1 MPRSRRPVAGV
12 PAPCVVYGEHRST
25 LRLAGDG
32 RVAGD
37 ELGKRLLVGVGD
49 GDILLAKDDA
59 VAVDHLD
66 FAPLHDKRAVH
77 PYELTLG
84 QHLFERLETQ
94 QREDGVWF
102 AFEINLYIVLQ
113 AFDVENFV
121 EGYLLEFV
129 VALDKDIG
137 ALCRCGCRG
146 AGGTV
151 PLGQLEPLQRLL
163 GGLEKIGIGDGLE
176 QVVDGIDLVAV
187 YGILSEGGGKDDA
200 TAPLDHVR
208 ELHAVEFGH
217 LYVEEDEVDVA
228 LRNPFD
234 RLHCRVERGFQL
246 QEGGAL
252 DITLQQLYGQGFVVD
267 NAAFQYH
274 SLVSL
279 GLVQIDGERR
289 AVDPCIALGMQRVLA
304 GIEQFELSRE
314 VFEPDARAAF
324 VVLVFGEAAVLDA
337 ALDDTG
343 RGFAHDDGHKRG
355 FGGAGAVLEGILDEG
370 DEEQRRNLVSAAQP
384 PGHIDLDLHVAGEP
398 QPHQLD
404 VVVVELQLFL
414 HGYIGLGILI
424 KHVTQHLAQLEHGTL
439 RPVGADGDERV
450 DVVEGIEEEV
460 RVELVLQV
468 LQLGLGALLL
478 QLLAL
483 LLGDNPLLRHLDG
496 YAQSHHQSQGDGIL
510 PLHEPRPW
518 RTRTARPPEQEL
530 VGDNHAVYQID
541 GHIGYHDEQH
551 VVEDKLYRLFT
562 EQHPVDKPQIVDV
575 EDDRD
580 ADGLDIELHE
590 AEVAYA
596 PHTLEPLDEEERE
609 EKDNRPCNGMDEEG
623 IPSEAYMLP
632 VGCHVTK
639 IKILSI

>member
-1 MPRSRRPVAGV
+1 M
-12 PAPCVVYGEHRST
+12 
-25 LRLAGDG
+25 
-32 RVAGD
+32 AGD

-102 AFEINLYIVLQ
+102 AFEINLHIVLQ
-113 AFDVENFV
+113 ALDVENLV
-121 EGYLLEFV
+121 KGYLLEFV

-137 ALCRCGCRG
+137 ALCRCGYRG

-187 YGILSEGGGKDDA
+187 HGILPEGGGKDDA
-200 TAPLDHVR
+200 TAPLDHAR

-289 AVDPCIALGMQRVLA
+289 AIDLCVALGMKRVFA
-304 GIEQFELSRE
+304 GVEQFELARE
-314 VFEPDARAAF
+314 IFESYARATLVA
-324 VVLVFGEAAVLDA
+324 LVFGEAAVLDV
-337 ALDDTG
+337 ALDDSL
-343 RGFAHDDGHKRG
+343 RGFAHDNLYKRG
-355 FGGAGAVLEGILDEG
+355 LGGTGAVLEGILDEG
-370 DEEQRRNLVSAAQP
+370 DEEQWRNLVSPAQP
-384 PGHIDLDLHVAGEP
+384 LGHIDLDLHVAGEP
-398 QPHQLD
+398 QSHQFD

-414 HGYIGLGILI
+414 HGNIGLSIFI
-424 KHVTQHLAQLEHGTL
+424 EYIAQHLAQLEYGALGT
-439 RPVGADGDERV
+439 VGADGDERV

-468 LQLGLGALLL
+468 FQLGLGALLL
-478 QLLAL
+478 QLFAL
-483 LLGDNPLLRHLDG
+483 FFGDNPLLGHFDG
-496 YAQSHHQSQGDGIL
+496 YAQPHNQGQCNGVL
-510 PLHEPRPW
+510 PLHEPRPGW
-518 RTRTARPPEQEL
+518 TGNGPALQEL
-530 VGDNHAVYQID
+530 IGDNHAVYQVD
-541 GHIGYHDEQH
+541 DHIGYHDEQQ
-551 VVEDKLYRLFT
+551 VVENKLYRFFA
-562 EQHPVDKPQIVDV
+562 EQHLVDEPQVVDI
-575 EDDRD
+575 EDYRNT
-580 ADGLDIELHE
+580 DGLDIELHE
-590 AEVAYA
+590 AEFVQSS
-596 PHTLEPLDEEERE
+596 HTLDSLDEEER
-609 EKDNRPCNGMDEEG
+609 
-623 IPSEAYMLP
+623 
-632 VGCHVTK
+632 
-639 IKILSI
+639 